1 VRSSLAS
8 WRSQPPWARLL
19 RAFLGITFLYA
30 GVQKLADP
38 NFFRAGGTTYIGSQI
53 QAFAKGSPIAPLLQ
67 VAGHFPILTG
77 IAVALG
83 EIAIGLA
90 VLLGVGAVIAAM
102 CGCLI
107 SLTLWLSAT
116 WHIHPFFLGSDSI
129 YAAAWAAY
137 GLGLWE
143 AREPVTRVVRNRP
156 SAAREMDRRSFLRG
170 SLVAGATLGVGV
182 FARVLSRFA
191 PAGTSSGG
199 LTAAGSRSASVAS
212 STGAAH
218 TPGVSSGASSPTA
231 IKGQVIGSLDK
242 LRVGQPVGF
251 VTGNGTPGALFR
263 LSKDKVVAYSR
274 VCTHAGCTVGFDPST
289 QVLYCPCHG
298 AEFDPAH
305 GARVLAGPAPVP
317 LPKIKVAIDPSTHN
331 IVLPG

>member
-1 VRSSLAS
+1 MVSSLAS
-8 WRSQPPWARLL
+8 WRGQSPSARVL

-30 GVQKLADP
+30 GGQKLADP

-53 QAFAKGSPIAPLLQ
+53 QAFAKGSPIAPLLHL
-67 VAGHFPILTG
+67 AGHVPILTG

-83 EIAIGLA
+83 EIAIGVA
-90 VLLGVGAVIAAM
+90 VLLGVGALVAAI

-116 WHIHPFFLGSDSI
+116 WHVHPFFLGSDSI
-129 YAAAWAAY
+129 YATAWAAY

-143 AREPVTRVVRNRP
+143 AREPVRRVVKKRR
-156 SAAREMDRRSFLRG
+156 SAAQEMDRRSFLRG
-170 SLVAGATLGVGV
+170 SLLAGATLGAGV
-182 FARVLSRFA
+182 FARALSRFA
-191 PAGTSSGG
+191 PTGTSSSG
-199 LTAAGSRSASVAS
+199 LTAAGSRSGSA
-212 STGAAH
+212 T
-218 TPGVSSGASSPTA
+218 SSGASTKPAVSSGPAPSPTA
-231 IKGQVIGSLDK
+231 IKGQVVGSLDK
-242 LRVGQPVGF
+242 LKTGQPVGF

-263 LSKDKVVAYSR
+263 LGKDKVVAYSR

-298 AEFDPAH
+298 AEFDPAQ

-317 LPKIKVAIDPSTHN
+317 LPRIKVAIDPATGN
-331 IVLPG
+331 IVLPS